1 MPSFLLRPKVTLFA
15 AALVVPALANG
26 ACNSRTACLAYSQPE
41 YAANNNS
48 CLSQSDALATFTSP
62 GCPGSI
68 ASVDGPGT
76 FDGEICCY
84 PVTYAPVDQSC
95 DQTDTG
101 FGGSS
106 PFPPGTTTF
115 DPTTTTEFCPP
126 TCAEALQTGN
136 FPCGAE
142 SSLEAYVNLLTC
154 AGCMGTPPD
163 GGVDCS
169 SRCFSLCAEGPVDLD
184 CDSCLTNECASFL
197 TTCDEN

>member
-15 AALVVPALANG
+15 AALVVPVLANG
-26 ACNSRTACLAYSQPE
+26 ACNNRTACLAYSQPE

-48 CLSQSDALATFTSP
+48 CLSQADALATFTNP

-95 DQTDTG
+95 NETSTG
-101 FGGSS
+101 LGGSS
-106 PFPPGTTTF
+106 PFPTGGTTTF
-115 DPTTTTEFCPP
+115 DPTTTEFCPP
-126 TCAEALQTGN
+126 TCSEALSTGN

-142 SSLEAYVNLLTC
+142 TSVEAYLNLLTC
-154 AGCMGTPPD
+154 AGCMGTVTD

-169 SRCFSLCAEGPVDLD
+169 SQCFSFCAQGPVGLD
-184 CDSCLTNECASFL
+184 CDGCLINLCGPALTSCNE
-197 TTCDEN
+197 N